1 MGNLGMGEILIIA
14 VVALVLFGPKRIPEV
29 AKALGKT
36 VNAFKA
42 GLREHYTEEKPA
54 GEQPKGAA
62 PEEVKKLEDK
72 YGVEPISTNIEI
84 DKLLSL
90 STSDITGKV
99 NWYQFIKNFQS

>member
-1 MGNLGMGEILIIA
+1 MGGRREAGRPWRQAIMGNLGMGEILIIA

-62 PEEVKKLEDK
+62 PEEVKKLPQD
-72 YGVEPISTNIEI
+72 TN
-84 DKLLSL
+84 
-90 STSDITGKV
+90 
-99 NWYQFIKNFQS
+99 KNS